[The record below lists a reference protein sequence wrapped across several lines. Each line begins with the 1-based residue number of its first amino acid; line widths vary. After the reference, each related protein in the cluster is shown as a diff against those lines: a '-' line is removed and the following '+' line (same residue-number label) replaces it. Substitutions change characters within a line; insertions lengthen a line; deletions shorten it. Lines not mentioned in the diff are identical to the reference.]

1 MGAVSL
7 LGGEDPGVPAHP
19 CRPTC
24 PQIHVCDLGWRSDP
38 RSRRT
43 HSVPARCSP
52 PLQQLMS
59 MSSPLLPPSPEG
71 AAPRSPREHGGFRP
85 AKLTPPSSSAGLLAG
100 EAEPARGPPSQ
111 PRPVHQ
117 GARLADC
124 SRCLPRLRRLLPRVI
139 AALRTGLAQPSKTD
153 CALTPR
159 VQMSVDAVAGTVSCS
174 PVGLGGPGG
183 PERLL
188 LGTRVR

>member
-1 MGAVSL
+1 M
-7 LGGEDPGVPAHP
+7 PGPS
-19 CRPTC
+19 
-24 PQIHVCDLGWRSDP
+24 Q
-38 RSRRT
+38 
-43 HSVPARCSP
+43 
-52 PLQQLMS
+52 
-59 MSSPLLPPSPEG
+59 PLLVLFPYSEVRTPGYQHTRAGPRVHRSTCVTWGGGVTPAAAG
-71 AAPRSPREHGGFRP
+71 PTLCLLAAPRSPREHEGFRP